1 MTIRSFSMLLP
12 LMLALGATGV
22 AQSPSPAPAPA
33 SSPAG
38 PQMTIPLA
46 PQHDS
51 KLGGHAAFTHV
62 SMNPLVVD
70 VQVTLDGV
78 FVPENSYPA
87 GIYTG
92 TCASMS
98 AKPAFTLKP
107 LVGGTSLTRV
117 TEPNPP
123 RGPFAVAVFDT
134 TGAHTIACGELPTRS
149 HDHE

>member
-1 MTIRSFSMLLP
+1 M
-12 LMLALGATGV
+12 MLASVLAVGAPAL

-33 SSPAG
+33 SSPGA

-51 KLGGHAAFTHV
+51 KISGHAAFTHV
-62 SMNPLVVD
+62 SVHPLVVD
-70 VQVTLDGV
+70 VQLTLDGV
-78 FVPENSYPA
+78 FIPENSYPA

-117 TEPNPP
+117 TEANPP